1 MSLKHGKKNL
11 IQRNMRGV
19 GGGGGAVL
27 MDPSNIFHT
36 INYDLLLAKLQ
47 AYWFTNKSLSLIKSY
62 LTNRWLRTKVNKSFS
77 SWSELL
83 LGIPQGSVLE
93 PLLFYIYLNDLFYFT
108 EYTNVCDY
116 ADDATFHACDSD
128 LKNLIPRL
136 EHDCLLA
143 IEWFQANYMKINK
156 ENGIFYIRTQA
167 WIVVGKY
174 RKE

>member
-1 MSLKHGKKNL
+1 M
-11 IQRNMRGV
+11 
-19 GGGGGAVL
+19 
-27 MDPSNIFHT
+27 
-36 INYDLLLAKLQ
+36 
-47 AYWFTNKSLSLIKSY
+47 IKSS
-62 LTNRWLRTKVNKSFS
+62 LTNRWQRTKVNKSFS

-93 PLLFYIYLNDLFYFT
+93 PLLFYIYLNDLFYFP

-156 ENGIFYIRTQA
+156 ENGLFYIRTQA
-167 WIVVGKY
+167 
-174 RKE
+174 